1 MSLLELDIEKKE
13 SLYDRLKYMSLLELD
28 IEKRRASITG

>member
-28 IEKRRASITG
+28 IEKGEPL